1 MSKPHDY
8 PKADVS
14 QLSTR
19 PIKLPN
25 SRNGL
30 EGDLYEWLIAIT
42 QLTGQPPENGVSAAT
57 MLMATAQDSID
68 VLMQAPPSMA
78 IGDPSGKRTVHVHFL
93 WGRFTAGEWYIK
105 AVSFGIDASRAEMA
119 LARQRAVK
127 EHLLDKAELEN
138 SRHVHLRQAVFPA
151 ESHWETWPREVQ
163 HGDRIIEEAIKT
175 AYEHASEDAEALE
188 NPITWVDM
196 ALDLASLGVG
206 HITGP
211 KFTGAE
217 KLEHMGKQLTGE
229 AGTAY
234 KILTQSP
241 VARVALEE
249 ERALLHIEALELAH
263 KTAELGREDYK
274 AYQELK
280 KTKES
285 KGDRLLYT
293 AVDYASM
300 IPIAGP
306 FIRTFAGMF
315 FNIAIAS
322 DAARVTRI
330 RSRLYVWFVAGYVR
344 QLALADTGEPKLDRS
359 HGKLGEA
366 WFRWDKKYFDLGV
379 KKAPLPGGP
388 GQFAA
393 QASLMH
399 YAAEH
404 YTNGGWGGLGFRPHN
419 WQTLDDFIVNW
430 SPELLARALA
440 TQLHTRKNLTE

>member
-1 MSKPHDY
+1 MTRPRDY

-14 QLSTR
+14 HLSTR
-19 PIKLPN
+19 RIKLPN

-30 EGDLYEWLIAIT
+30 EGDLYEWLNAVA
-42 QLTGQPPENGVSAAT
+42 QLTRQPPESGVSPAT
-57 MLMATAQDSID
+57 LLMTTAQDSID
-68 VLMQAPPSMA
+68 VLMQAPPAMA
-78 IGDPSGKRTVHVHFL
+78 IGDPSGKRTVHAQFL
-93 WGRFTAGEWYIK
+93 WGRFTTGEWYIK
-105 AVSFGIDASRAEMA
+105 AVSFGIEASRAEMA
-119 LARQRAVK
+119 LARQRAIK

-138 SRHVHLRQAVFPA
+138 ARHIHLRQAAFPA
-151 ESHWETWPREVQ
+151 ESHGETWPRDIQ

-175 AYEHASEDAEALE
+175 AHEHASENAEALE

-206 HITGP
+206 HLTGP
-211 KFTGAE
+211 KFTGA
-217 KLEHMGKQLTGE
+217 KSLEHQAEHLTGE
-229 AGTAY
+229 AAGWHRL
-234 KILTQSP
+234 LTQGPGVSW
-241 VARVALEE
+241 LEH
-249 ERALLHIEALELAH
+249 ERALLRIEALELAH
-263 KTAELGREDYK
+263 KAFELGREDYK
-274 AYQELK
+274 LYQELK

-285 KGDRLLYT
+285 RGDRLLYT

-322 DAARVTRI
+322 DAARVTKI
-330 RSRLYVWFVAGYVR
+330 RSRMYVWFVAGYVH
-344 QLALADTGEPKLDRS
+344 QLALIDTGEPKLDTS

-379 KKAPLPGGP
+379 KRAPLPGSP

-399 YAAEH
+399 YAAEN
-404 YTNGGWGGLGFRPHN
+404 YTNGGWGGLGFRRHN
-419 WQTLDDFIVNW
+419 WKTLDDFIVNW
-430 SPELLARALA
+430 SPELLARSLA
-440 TQLHTRKNLTE
+440 TQLHTRRNLIE